1 MPVNLQ
7 AAFDD
12 VRDRFNRVDYDG
24 LMRVIDPDIVVKR
37 VLKPGSIVGIGNVE
51 TYLLKHMA
59 PLRPSFE
66 NLGGVTF
73 YPAAHATAINAHI
86 HGTGDYYDDNVNVS
100 KGRTAT
106 RVLFIWT
113 FTRSVDTEEWL
124 LINVFGCPI

>member
-73 YPAAHATAINAHI
+73 YPAAHATAINAH
-86 HGTGDYYDDNVNVS
+86 GTGDYYDDNVNVS